1 MPGHDLTATTESRF
15 RPTVGRSSFVLA
27 VLALVLGVAAATLLS
42 PAAAIARSS
51 IHAKITGANHHP
63 VVGKNW
69 TYSVTVTNAKG
80 KKLSGTETTHYLFD
94 GSVVGTEKPQNVHF
108 KNGRYHDTIQF
119 PATAVGEP
127 LAVEAVVKTKD
138 GSGQAMWSITV
149 KQ

>member
-1 MPGHDLTATTESRF
+1 M
-15 RPTVGRSSFVLA
+15 GRSSFVLA
-27 VLALVLGVAAATLLS
+27 LLVLVPGLAAIAVFN
-42 PAAAIARSS
+42 PAPAIARSS
-51 IHAKITGANHHP
+51 IHVKITGENHHP

-80 KKLSGTETTHYLFD
+80 QKLAGTETTHYLYD
-94 GSVVGTEKPQNVHF
+94 GSVVGTEKPENVHF
-108 KNGRYHDTIQF
+108 KNGRYRDTIQF

-138 GSGQAMWSITV
+138 GSGQAAWSITV